1 VTYNRKRRTMRTV
14 TSELLKIPGVGPSKR
29 SALLRAF
36 GSVQG
41 VREASVEQIA
51 ALPGFSPKAAQKIL
65 DALRAASPFADAP
78 DEPGTPVTPLNGLST
93 SSDPAA

>member
-1 VTYNRKRRTMRTV
+1 MRTV
-14 TSELLKIPGVGPSKR
+14 TSELLRIPGVGPSKR
-29 SALLRAF
+29 RALLRAF

-41 VREASVEQIA
+41 VRDASVEQIA

-78 DEPGTPVTPLNGLST
+78 QNPGAAPPTADSDINSA
-93 SSDPAA
+93 DPAA